1 MRLSRRRFLEASGL
15 AALATTLPGCG
26 SAILPEPDVSAPGF
40 GEKGAGTVQMWCRG
54 GAIGAALQTAADKF
68 HTTQDRLRVVVTPVP
83 DAQYVTKLATAIRGE
98 RVPDLVDMD
107 DINSMLF
114 IYRDAFTDLTPLVQ
128 ALPYRDV
135 LSPGHMRLATRDG
148 RTYGVPSL
156 ADNSLLFY
164 NTDLLE
170 KAGVDPAT
178 SLKDFEGL
186 LDAARRV
193 RELGDGVYG
202 WSIGGNSPGIQGFV
216 VQPHVWATGTDH
228 IKGRIGSQSGNI
240 EGNEPL
246 RRTLEFYRALWTED
260 ILPRANFADNGST
273 WGADFR
279 AGTIGFFPASYSP
292 AVLAADEAAQKRTGV
307 VLLCGPDGGSSFF
320 DGGDNL
326 CIPRGAKNASGA
338 WEFAKFLLDVPPQQA
353 LPEGG
358 FTPIRSDAATR
369 DFATKYPL
377 VTAPLENIDKGYAPV
392 TLSYNSLFNQAD
404 SPFGQMFRRAVFDG
418 DVDAAISEGQHG
430 FDTILTQAQS

>member
-1 MRLSRRRFLEASGL
+1 MRLSRRRFLQASGL
-15 AALATTLPGCG
+15 AALTSALPGCG
-26 SAILPEPDVSAPGF
+26 AAILPEPDVTAPGF
-40 GEKGAGTVQMWCRG
+40 GEDSTGTVQVWCRG
-54 GAIGAALQTAADKF
+54 GAIGAAIQAAADRF
-68 HTTQDRLRVVVTPVP
+68 HTTQDRLRAVVTPVQ

-114 IYRDAFTDLTPLVQ
+114 IYRDAFTDLTPLVR
-128 ALPYRDV
+128 ALPDRDA
-135 LSPGHMRLATRDG
+135 LSPGHMRLATRNG
-148 RTYGVPSL
+148 RNYGVPSL
-156 ADNSLLFY
+156 ADASLLWY
-164 NTDLLE
+164 NTDLLK

-178 SLKDFEGL
+178 SLQDFDGL

-193 RELGDGVYG
+193 RGLGEDTYG

-216 VQPHVWATGTDH
+216 VQPHVWATGTDQ
-228 IKGRIGSQSGNI
+228 IQGEIGAQSGNI

-246 RRTLEFYRALWTED
+246 RQTLEFYHALWTDD

-292 AVLAADEAAQKRTGV
+292 AVLAADEAARRRTGV

-326 CIPRGAKNASGA
+326 YIPRGATNASGG
-338 WEFAKFLLDVPPQQA
+338 WEFAKFLMDLPQQQV

-358 FTPIRSDAATR
+358 FTPIRADAATAK
-369 DFATKYPL
+369 FEHKYPL
-377 VTAPLENIDKGYAPV
+377 VTAPLEKIKKGYAPI
-392 TLSYNSLFNQAD
+392 TLSYNLLFNQAD
-404 SPFGQMFRRAVFDG
+404 SPFGQMFRRAVFEGDMDG
-418 DVDAAISEGQHG
+418 AIREGQHG